1 MVNFQLIACFGPF
14 LAVSGTSI
22 IVVRSAFAF
31 GMGIVSVSASRGIT
45 SVPESGDFSV
55 VKAECYSE
63 GHSVA
68 SSADGSSAKGRTGN
82 MLLMAL

>member
-1 MVNFQLIACFGPF
+1 MV
-14 LAVSGTSI
+14 VSGTPI

-63 GHSVA
+63 GHGVA
-68 SSADGSSAKGRTGN
+68 SSTDGSTVKGRKGN